1 MVVFGLYNGIC
12 VLPVLLSWLGPSAY
26 LNARSGVA
34 LTSQQPAVSTQV
46 GVKFYNFTS
55 NEPTT
60 DIEPHVVPQMDKTL
74 QEKLLPL
81 ESIETGDIELGE
93 MTKAPEVEPP
103 LTCEQLIQDCEEY
116 LKSVENSNANHSS
129 L

>member
-93 MTKAPEVEPP
+93 MY
-103 LTCEQLIQDCEEY
+103 LTAQPKTIRKFHILAVFRRKTSIFGQF
-116 LKSVENSNANHSS
+116 
-129 L
+129 